1 MSSRVF
7 FDGVI
12 VSALEKVAAVS
23 SPVLTYLATE
33 IASGENRTPY
43 SMVSGVGP
51 ELNAIVGSEITD
63 EEIVLSQWL
72 ADDLAAKPG
81 DKVTLV

>member
-1 MSSRVF
+1 
-7 FDGVI
+7 
-12 VSALEKVAAVS
+12 
-23 SPVLTYLATE
+23 
-33 IASGENRTPY
+33 
-43 SMVSGVGP
+43 MVSGVGP

-81 DKVTLV
+81 DKVTLVYNVVGTGRALEEQRRTFKAMAW